1 MKYEE
6 DDNTV
11 GNNPE
16 PVSGSIDTDDTS
28 PFQRIVPPPQG
39 VQVQLDP
46 PPPEK
51 DPRLT

>member
-1 MKYEE
+1 MKQEE

-28 PFQRIVPPPQG
+28 PFQRIVPPHQG
-39 VQVQLDP
+39 VQIQIDP
-46 PPPEK
+46 SPPEK
-51 DPRLT
+51 DHHL